1 MQNAF
6 QCFVPMKRSRPL
18 FAAAILLALP
28 SMAAA
33 QSSSLFGNRGVTGSS
48 GTLSN
53 GVGANNSQA
62 FGNSGNMTGFTGQGA
77 SSQSG
82 FASGVQSSGSMPGS
96 GNRNFV
102 GNRNSA
108 ASTQG
113 ANGANGANAARGGL
127 NGGGRNALSSGMSRN
142 GQQNRN
148 RGNQN
153 RGAAAGAQ
161 STPIRP
167 VQVIAFTPPQRTTEN
182 IESSI
187 NADVESAVSQGR
199 IPGIAVQVD
208 AEGTATIEGHVASEA
223 DRRRASTLIGLEPGV
238 RKVVNR
244 ITVSGQ

>member
-1 MQNAF
+1 
-6 QCFVPMKRSRPL
+6 MKRSCPL

-28 SMAAA
+28 SISAA

-53 GVGANNSQA
+53 GVGANSSQS
-62 FGNSGNMTGFTGQGA
+62 FGNSGSMTGFTGASASTQQGFAAQGA
-77 SSQSG
+77 TSGLAGTGQRG
-82 FASGVQSSGSMPGS
+82 FA
-96 GNRNFV
+96 GNRL
-102 GNRNSA
+102 SA

-113 ANGANGANAARGGL
+113 ANGANGAAGRGGV
-127 NGGGRNALSSGMSRN
+127 NGGGRNGLSSGMN
-142 GQQNRN
+142 GLGQQNRN

-153 RGAAAGAQ
+153 RGASAGAQ

-167 VQVIAFTPPQRTTEN
+167 VQVIAFAAPQRTAEN

-199 IPGIAVQVD
+199 ISGVSVQVD
-208 AEGTATIEGHVASEA
+208 AEGTATIEGHVATES
-223 DRRRASTLIGLEPGV
+223 DRRKAATLIGLEPGV

-244 ITVSGQ
+244 VTVSGQ